1 MVFWWAYGLGFAAK
15 NMIVAFCF
23 FTAIF
28 AVGEINV
35 RAIVRTIRLVVQ
47 RDLRGM
53 LHGLLFIAGANI
65 AIVASVFC
73 GLILAQLGRLDHFSG
88 TIQKHDIARAFLISV
103 PVILACMGMLAVLNR
118 YVTSNT
124 ETAGSRR

>member
-88 TIQKHDIARAFLISV
+88 TIQKHDIARVLISV

-118 YVTSNT
+118 YVTYNT
-124 ETAGSRR
+124 ETTVSRR